1 MPSRFNAW
9 AEAVVSRRVRKKT
22 EGSDLVETGVIHGR
36 FQIFHHD
43 HLRYLLAGKLRCQY
57 LVVGITNPD
66 PTHTR
71 ADEADP
77 QRSRPEANPLT
88 FYERALLVRAAL
100 LEAHVPLQ
108 DVTIVPFP
116 INFPE
121 LYAYYL
127 PMDATFYLTIYDAW
141 GRRKLEQFQALG
153 LKTEVMWERDLAQKG
168 LRASEIR
175 RKMVRGDP
183 WQDAVSPAVAA
194 LLDRWKIP
202 ERLRRIQPVDG

>member
-1 MPSRFNAW
+1 M
-9 AEAVVSRRVRKKT
+9 
-22 EGSDLVETGVIHGR
+22 VETGVIHGR

-43 HLRYLLAGKLRCQY
+43 HLRYLLAGKLRCRH

-71 ADEADP
+71 ADATDP
-77 QRSRPEANPLT
+77 ERSRPEANPLT
-88 FYERALLVRAAL
+88 FFERTLLVRAAL
-100 LEAHVPLQ
+100 FEADIALQ
-108 DVTIVPFP
+108 DITIVPFP

-121 LYAYYL
+121 LYHFYL

-153 LKTEVMWERDLAQKG
+153 LRTEVMWEKDLAQKG

-175 RKMVRGDP
+175 RKMIRGEP
-183 WQDAVSPAVAA
+183 WKDFVAPAVAD
-194 LLDRWKIP
+194 LLERWNIP
-202 ERLRRIQPVDG
+202 ERLRRMQPVAE

>member
-1 MPSRFNAW
+1 MPSRSNAW
-9 AEAVVSRRVRKKT
+9 ADECCFTENPLKT
-22 EGSDLVETGVIHGR
+22 EGSDVVETGVIHGR

-43 HLRYLLAGKLRCQY
+43 HLRYLLAGKLRCQH

-88 FYERALLVRAAL
+88 FYERALLLRAAL
-100 LEAHVPLQ
+100 LEAHVPFQ

-153 LKTEVMWERDLAQKG
+153 LRTEVMWERDLAWKG

-175 RKMVRGDP
+175 RKMVRGEP
-183 WQDAVSPAVAA
+183 WQDTVSPAVAA
-194 LLDRWKIP
+194 LLDRWNIP
-202 ERLRRIQPVDG
+202 ERLRRLQSVGE